1 MDEMPRLRRK
11 EPPGAAEHPSTNR
24 RVSPFIS
31 PAGIVSGM
39 EVTQK
44 ELEKAMKEIDKKL
57 ALPDDKF
64 EKYAS
69 DLLERAVKGL
79 RRSR

>member
-1 MDEMPRLRRK
+1 MWGCR
-11 EPPGAAEHPSTNR
+11 AETR

-31 PAGIVSGM
+31 PADIIPGM

-57 ALPDDKF
+57 ALPDEKF

>member
-1 MDEMPRLRRK
+1 MPRRRRN
-11 EPPGAAEHPSTNR
+11 ELYVGLSGSTR
-24 RVSPFIS
+24 RVSLFIS
-31 PAGIVSGM
+31 PADIVSGM

-57 ALPDDKF
+57 ALPDEKF

>member
-1 MDEMPRLRRK
+1 MWGLLSR
-11 EPPGAAEHPSTNR
+11 TR

-31 PAGIVSGM
+31 LADIVSGM

-57 ALPDDKF
+57 ALPDEKF
-64 EKYAS
+64 EKYAG